1 MINKKYFIFICFILI
16 KFGQT
21 KLAKRK
27 FLILHEI
34 SHLRKFMIEKNLIEL
49 NDLLMDIFDD
59 LNDFFGTYFK
69 IIKDEH

>member
-1 MINKKYFIFICFILI
+1 
-16 KFGQT
+16 
-21 KLAKRK
+21 
-27 FLILHEI
+27 
-34 SHLRKFMIEKNLIEL
+34 MIEKNLIEL